1 MLSLVNFLESVH
13 HLNHP
18 LLSGL
23 SALVIL
29 LLGFFVLSKEKK
41 TELFR
46 VFFFMMITISLWF
59 ACNAFSMYYFN
70 NFEKAILWYKIGYI
84 GPIFMAVVYYHFYLA
99 YSKKRKIILYL
110 LYFIALIEAYYLWF
124 SGYVG
129 IDAYFIENVG
139 IVYRKI
145 SEGAYFK
152 IFGMIKYVLFTLIT
166 AISFL
171 KLYKKEIEPLKK
183 QQLKYLTIAF
193 FTLTMGAIEWVSAFN
208 IPLHLAWILSPIFV
222 ALIAYA
228 ILKYQLM
235 DIKVVLK
242 KAFFY
247 SIGIALISGAIFG
260 VSFLNSWFA
269 DNFSGFR
276 PWMIPLLSGIVA
288 FIIGNLFWNKSQ
300 EAEKL
305 KYEFITVAAHK
316 LRTPLTEIKW
326 AVEASKDTKDT
337 KEKDKLFDNIGS
349 ANSRLIILTDELLLV
364 SRAEAEQSKYDLK
377 PADLEMI
384 AQDVIGDLEDQIKKK
399 NIKLMF
405 NYEKNLSQVNVDK
418 KRISSVI
425 QILLENAISYTKD
438 EIKINIDSYK
448 NNVIFHIEDNGIGI
462 LKEDQSHI
470 FSKFYRSHDAYLTET
485 EGTGV
490 GLFLAKKII
499 DRHDGKIGLKSE
511 GKGQGSVFWFS
522 LEAVK

>member
-1 MLSLVNFLESVH
+1 M
-13 HLNHP
+13 
-18 LLSGL
+18 
-23 SALVIL
+23 
-29 LLGFFVLSKEKK
+29 
-41 TELFR
+41 LFR
-46 VFFFMMITISLWF
+46 S
-59 ACNAFSMYYFN
+59 
-70 NFEKAILWYKIGYI
+70 
-84 GPIFMAVVYYHFYLA
+84 
-99 YSKKRKIILYL
+99 
-110 LYFIALIEAYYLWF
+110 
-124 SGYVG
+124 
-129 IDAYFIENVG
+129 
-139 IVYRKI
+139 
-145 SEGAYFK
+145 
-152 IFGMIKYVLFTLIT
+152 
-166 AISFL
+166 
-171 KLYKKEIEPLKK
+171 
-183 QQLKYLTIAF
+183 
-193 FTLTMGAIEWVSAFN
+193 
-208 IPLHLAWILSPIFV
+208 
-222 ALIAYA
+222 
-228 ILKYQLM
+228 
-235 DIKVVLK
+235 
-242 KAFFY
+242 
-247 SIGIALISGAIFG
+247 
-260 VSFLNSWFA
+260 
-269 DNFSGFR
+269 
-276 PWMIPLLSGIVA
+276 
-288 FIIGNLFWNKSQ
+288 
-300 EAEKL
+300 
-305 KYEFITVAAHK
+305 
-316 LRTPLTEIKW
+316 
-326 AVEASKDTKDT
+326 VEASKDTKDT